1 MPVTPQLVADDITPE
16 AAASLLADQG
26 GRLSV
31 LSAEGGI
38 FATLAG
44 RYSGQPNFELF
55 LKAHPGD
62 MLRVTRK
69 GRDAEDVDHPALTLG
84 IATQPHTLTEI
95 AHVPGFRDRG
105 LIARFLWSL
114 PENTVG
120 RRKVGA
126 PPPPAE
132 LLTTY
137 STTLRVL
144 VLTLAERPEPLELRL
159 TPDAI
164 DALVQ
169 LEEWVEPQLDPRG
182 GALATIT
189 DWASKFCGAVL
200 RIAGL
205 LHLAEHLNDG
215 YAQPINLDTFRAA
228 ERIGR
233 YYLAHALAVFDLMG
247 ADPDLDDARHV
258 LDWITRAG
266 RPSFTR
272 RDLFNEIRSQR
283 FAKVTDLHPALE
295 LLLEHGYIREQ
306 VAEKS
311 PRGGRPSVAYDV
323 HPAVHHRTAE
333 PAEPA
338 KP

>member
-1 MPVTPQLVADDITPE
+1 MTRPLLEAEKALADAVGPARVEAEVALRVAKAKAEDAAKKAEQASVEHQLAAAAVATDAALETDSIRVPVMPQLVADDITPE

-26 GRLSV
+26 GRLAV

-38 FATLAG
+38 FATLTG

-137 STTLRVL
+137 TATLRML
-144 VLTLAERPEPLELRL
+144 VLTLAERPEPVELRL
-159 TPDAI
+159 TPDAV

-189 DWASKFCGAVL
+189 STTA
-200 RIAGL
+200 
-205 LHLAEHLNDG
+205 
-215 YAQPINLDTFRAA
+215 T
-228 ERIGR
+228 
-233 YYLAHALAVFDLMG
+233 
-247 ADPDLDDARHV
+247 
-258 LDWITRAG
+258 
-266 RPSFTR
+266 PS
-272 RDLFNEIRSQR
+272 
-283 FAKVTDLHPALE
+283 P
-295 LLLEHGYIREQ
+295 
-306 VAEKS
+306 
-311 PRGGRPSVAYDV
+311 
-323 HPAVHHRTAE
+323 
-333 PAEPA
+333 
-338 KP
+338 